1 MASSTPTVG
10 EMQQGQ
16 QVRFMLEIAHFRNL
30 NIQRMRVKV
39 KGMRKYRAR
48 VVRAKSNA
56 ENLFQVPK

>member
-1 MASSTPTVG
+1 VG

-16 QVRFMLEIAHFRNL
+16 QIRFMLEIAHFINL

-39 KGMRKYRAR
+39 KGMRKYKAR

-56 ENLFQVPK
+56 EKLFHVPK

>member
-1 MASSTPTVG
+1 VG

-16 QVRFMLEIAHFRNL
+16 QIRFMLVIVHFINL

-48 VVRAKSNA
+48 VVRAKSSA
-56 ENLFQVPK
+56 EKLFQVPK